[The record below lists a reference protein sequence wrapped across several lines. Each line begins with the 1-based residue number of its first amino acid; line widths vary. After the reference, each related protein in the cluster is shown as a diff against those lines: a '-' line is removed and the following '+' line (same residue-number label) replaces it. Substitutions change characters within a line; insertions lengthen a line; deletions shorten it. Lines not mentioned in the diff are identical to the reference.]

1 MNVALQ
7 TGAQRFGDG
16 LHDAVLQ
23 GDGAEIRR
31 RASCLKLREKDEE
44 GSVYAGEIESTVI
57 EVMEDPFDI
66 RNDSIP
72 ERGVE
77 RGAETTRSGAGETVH
92 VEKGPTDLVRGE
104 GGREV
109 TGERSRVGV
118 EVREGK
124 TPAAGWRR
132 TQEILVEGPEGSSF
146 VLMRMEV
153 DPVDRKDGDT
163 VSPET

>member
-66 RNDSIP
+66 RNDSIL
-72 ERGVE
+72 E
-77 RGAETTRSGAGETVH
+77 
-92 VEKGPTDLVRGE
+92 
-104 GGREV
+104 
-109 TGERSRVGV
+109 
-118 EVREGK
+118 
-124 TPAAGWRR
+124 
-132 TQEILVEGPEGSSF
+132 
-146 VLMRMEV
+146 
-153 DPVDRKDGDT
+153 
-163 VSPET
+163 